1 MKGIIMKQLFVAF
14 GFAFTLAFSN
24 SAMAGPGDGC
34 HFHGSKPAAE
44 SVVIRCADQRKESL
58 LKGSKLEASWATVKH
73 ESISM
78 IDGKKGKEWRVTYK
92 NPGVSDKAKTNL
104 FMFFTPVG
112 NFIAAN
118 HTGQ

>member
-1 MKGIIMKQLFVAF
+1 MKNLLV
-14 GFAFTLAFSN
+14 TLCLTTAAALAHP
-24 SAMAGPGDGC
+24 AMAGPGDSC

-44 SVVIRCADQRKESL
+44 AVVIKCADQRKETL
-58 LKGSKLEASWATVKH
+58 VKGGKLEASWSAVNH

-78 IDGKKGKEWRVTYK
+78 VDGKKGKEWRVTYR
-92 NPGVSDKAKTNL
+92 NLGATDKTKASL
-104 FMFFTPVG
+104 FVFFTPVG

>member
-1 MKGIIMKQLFVAF
+1 MKEIIMKKSFVTF
-14 GFAFTLAFSN
+14 GLTIAAALSN

-44 SVVIRCADQRKESL
+44 AVVIKCADQRKESL
-58 LKGSKLEASWATVKH
+58 VKGGKLEASWSAVKH

-92 NPGVSDKAKTNL
+92 NQSAADKAKASL

>member
-1 MKGIIMKQLFVAF
+1 MKKLSTILGLTITLSLF
-14 GFAFTLAFSN
+14 N

-44 SVVIRCADQRKESL
+44 AVVIKCADQRKESL
-58 LKGSKLEASWATVKH
+58 VKGGKLEGSWATVKH

-78 IDGKKGKEWRVTYK
+78 MDGKKGKEWRVTYK
-92 NPGVSDKAKTNL
+92 NPAAMDKAKASL

>member
-1 MKGIIMKQLFVAF
+1 MKKLLVTFS
-14 GFAFTLAFSN
+14 LAIATALSN
-24 SAMAGPGDGC
+24 PAMAGPGDGC

-44 SVVIRCADQRKESL
+44 AVVIKCADQRKERL
-58 LKGSKLEASWATVKH
+58 IKGGKLETSWATVKH

-78 IDGKKGKEWRVTYK
+78 IDGKKGKEWRVVYK
-92 NPGVSDKAKTNL
+92 NPGATDKAKANL

>member
-1 MKGIIMKQLFVAF
+1 MKGITMKKLLTVLGVAL
-14 GFAFTLAFSN
+14 TLGLSN
-24 SAMAGPGDGC
+24 PAMAGPGDGC

-44 SVVIRCADQRKESL
+44 AVVIKCADQRKERL
-58 LKGSKLEASWATVKH
+58 IKGGKLETSWATVKH

-78 IDGKKGKEWRVTYK
+78 IDGKKGKEWRVVYK
-92 NPGVSDKAKTNL
+92 NPGATDKAKANL

-118 HTGQ
+118 HTGK

>member
-1 MKGIIMKQLFVAF
+1 MITA
-14 GFAFTLAFSN
+14 APTT
-24 SAMAGPGDGC
+24 GP
-34 HFHGSKPAAE
+34 K
-44 SVVIRCADQRKESL
+44 
-58 LKGSKLEASWATVKH
+58 
-73 ESISM
+73 M

-92 NPGVSDKAKTNL
+92 NLGATDKAKANL

>member
-1 MKGIIMKQLFVAF
+1 MKNLFVTF
-14 GFAFTLAFSN
+14 GFTIAAALAN
-24 SAMAGPGDGC
+24 PAIAGPGDGC

-44 SVVIRCADQRKESL
+44 SVVIKCADQRKESL
-58 LKGSKLEASWATVKH
+58 VKGGKLEASWAAVKH
-73 ESISM
+73 ESVSM
-78 IDGKKGKEWRVTYK
+78 IDGKKGKEWRVVYK
-92 NPGVSDKAKTNL
+92 NTGTTDKAKTSL

>member
-1 MKGIIMKQLFVAF
+1 MTRLLSIFGLSIVA
-14 GFAFTLAFSN
+14 AITN
-24 SAMAGPGDGC
+24 PAMAGPGDGC

-44 SVVIRCADQRKESL
+44 AVVIKCADQRKESL
-58 LKGSKLEASWATVKH
+58 VKGGKLEGSWVPVKH

-78 IDGKKGKEWRVTYK
+78 IDGKKGKEWRVVYK
-92 NPGVSDKAKTNL
+92 NPAAKDKAKSSL

>member
-1 MKGIIMKQLFVAF
+1 MKKLLVTF
-14 GFAFTLAFSN
+14 GLTIAAALSN
-24 SAMAGPGDGC
+24 PAMAGPGDGC

-44 SVVIRCADQRKESL
+44 AVVIKCADQRKERLVKS
-58 LKGSKLEASWATVKH
+58 GKLEASWSAVKH
-73 ESISM
+73 ESISV
-78 IDGKKGKEWRVTYK
+78 IDGKKGKEWRVSYK
-92 NPGVSDKAKTNL
+92 NPAATDKAKTGL

>member
-1 MKGIIMKQLFVAF
+1 MKTLLATAGFVLVTAF
-14 GFAFTLAFSN
+14 AN
-24 SAMAGPGDGC
+24 PAMAGPGDGC

-44 SVVIRCADQRKESL
+44 AVVIKCADQRKESL
-58 LKGSKLEASWATVKH
+58 VKGGKLEASWATVKH

-78 IDGKKGKEWRVTYK
+78 IDGKKGKEWRVAYK
-92 NPGVSDKAKTNL
+92 NSAATDKAKASL

>member
-1 MKGIIMKQLFVAF
+1 MKGIIMKKLLATF
-14 GFAFTLAFSN
+14 GFTIAATFAN

-44 SVVIRCADQRKESL
+44 AVVIKCADQRKESL
-58 LKGSKLEASWATVKH
+58 VKDGKLEGSWATVPH

-78 IDGKKGKEWRVTYK
+78 VDGKKGKEWRVVYK
-92 NPGVSDKAKTNL
+92 NPGATDKGKTSL
-104 FMFFTPVG
+104 FMFYTPVG

>member
-1 MKGIIMKQLFVAF
+1 MKKLFASF
-14 GFAFTLAFSN
+14 GLAFTLTLST
-24 SAMAGPGDGC
+24 SVMAGPGDGC
-34 HFHGSKPAAE
+34 HFHGSKPATEA
-44 SVVIRCADQRKESL
+44 VVIKCADQRKEIL
-58 LKGSKLEASWATVKH
+58 VKGGKLEGSWVSVKH

-78 IDGKKGKEWRVTYK
+78 IDGKKGKEWRVVYK
-92 NPGVSDKAKTNL
+92 NPGATDKAKANL

>member
-1 MKGIIMKQLFVAF
+1 MQKLIAAL
-14 GFAFTLAFSN
+14 GFSLTLGFSN
-24 SAMAGPGDGC
+24 SVTAGPGDSC

-44 SVVIRCADQRKESL
+44 AVVIKCADQRKESL
-58 LKGSKLEASWATVKH
+58 VKSRKLEASWSTMKH

-78 IDGKKGKEWRVTYK
+78 IDGKKGKEWRVVYK
-92 NPGVSDKAKTNL
+92 NSAATDKAKTSL

>member
-1 MKGIIMKQLFVAF
+1 MKETTMKKLLNALGFTVTLGLF
-14 GFAFTLAFSN
+14 N
-24 SAMAGPGDGC
+24 SAIAGPGDSC

-44 SVVIRCADQRKESL
+44 AVVIKCADQRKESL
-58 LKGSKLEASWATVKH
+58 VKGGKLEGSWAAVKH

-78 IDGKKGKEWRVTYK
+78 IDGKKGKEWRVIYK
-92 NPGVSDKAKTNL
+92 NSSVTDKAKANL

>member
-1 MKGIIMKQLFVAF
+1 MKKLLRTF
-14 GFAFTLAFSN
+14 GLTIAAALASP
-24 SAMAGPGDGC
+24 AMAGPGDGC

-44 SVVIRCADQRKESL
+44 SVVIKCADQRKERL
-58 LKGSKLEASWATVKH
+58 VKGGKLEASWATVKH

-78 IDGKKGKEWRVTYK
+78 IDGQKGKEWRVAYK
-92 NPGVSDKAKTNL
+92 NPGATDKAKASL

>member
-1 MKGIIMKQLFVAF
+1 MKVIIMKKVLATF
-14 GFAFTLAFSN
+14 GLTIATALAH
-24 SAMAGPGDGC
+24 SATAGPGDGC

-44 SVVIRCADQRKESL
+44 AVVVKCGDQRRDSL
-58 LKGSKLEASWATVKH
+58 VKGGKLEGSWGNVKH

-78 IDGKKGKEWRVTYK
+78 IDGKKGKEWRIAYK
-92 NPGVSDKAKTNL
+92 NSAATDSTKTSL
-104 FMFFTPVG
+104 YMFFTPAG